1 MKFSLNDAGED
12 VGVGVLIGGHARSRE
27 REREAREKK
36 NQVHFELAK
45 ISARVVFFTSLGS
58 REIRWGNC

>member
-1 MKFSLNDAGED
+1 MKFSLNTPGED

-36 NQVHFELAK
+36 NQVHFEFAK
-45 ISARVVFFTSLGS
+45 ISATESCSLLA
-58 REIRWGNC
+58 